1 MVFWNKDLL
10 FSEISPT
17 TYKISVYK
25 EIFKRHLKNAREKK
39 VFATTTSD
47 QLLPNVV
54 SVFWK
59 IFSVRK
65 D

>member
-25 EIFKRHLKNAREKK
+25 EIFKRQIGRAH
-39 VFATTTSD
+39 V
-47 QLLPNVV
+47 
-54 SVFWK
+54 
-59 IFSVRK
+59 
-65 D
+65 